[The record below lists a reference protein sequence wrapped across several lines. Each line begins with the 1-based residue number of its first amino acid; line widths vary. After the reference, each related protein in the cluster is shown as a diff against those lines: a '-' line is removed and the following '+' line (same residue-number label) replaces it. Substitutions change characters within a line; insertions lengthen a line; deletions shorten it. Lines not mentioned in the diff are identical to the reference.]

1 MIVEI
6 ANLQKHYQIKS
17 SKIKRAVKE
26 VLNKEG
32 KSSALFVRGKDA
44 RLSIALVDNSKIK
57 ELNKQY
63 FDSDEVTDV
72 ISFPLSNN
80 KNLLSGEIVVSVE
93 TAIYIAGKRNI
104 SVEGEIVLYIIHGV
118 LHLFGYDDDNKG
130 NARVMH
136 EAESKILKTL
146 GYNVPRVEDGF
157 L

>member
-1 MIVEI
+1 MVEI
-6 ANLQKHYQIKS
+6 ANLQTHYRIKS
-17 SKIKRAVKE
+17 SNIKHAVKE
-26 VLNKEG
+26 VLSKEE
-32 KSSALFVRGKDA
+32 KDA
-44 RLSIALVDNSKIK
+44 RLSIVLVDNSRIK

-80 KNLLSGEIVVSVE
+80 KNLLSGEIIVSVE
-93 TAIYIAGKRNI
+93 TAVDTAGKRNI
-104 SVEGEIVLYIIHGV
+104 SIEGEIVLYIIHGI
-118 LHLFGYDDDNKG
+118 LHLLGYDDSNEG

-136 EAESKILKTL
+136 EEESKILKTL

>member
-6 ANLQKHYQIKS
+6 ANLQKHYRIKS
-17 SKIKRAVKE
+17 SNIKRAVKE
-26 VLNKEG
+26 VLRKEG
-32 KSSALFVRGKDA
+32 RDA
-44 RLSIALVDNSKIK
+44 RLSIVLVDNSRIK

-63 FDSDEVTDV
+63 FNSDEVTDV

-80 KNLLSGEIVVSVE
+80 KNSLSGEVIVSVE
-93 TAIYIAGKRNI
+93 TAVDTAGKRNI
-104 SVEGEIVLYIIHGV
+104 SVEGEIVLYILHGI
-118 LHLFGYDDDNKG
+118 LHLLGYDDGNEG

-136 EAESKILKTL
+136 EEESKILKTL

>member
-6 ANLQKHYQIKS
+6 ANLQKDYGIKS

-26 VLNKEG
+26 VLSKE
-32 KSSALFVRGKDA
+32 GKDA

-63 FDSDEVTDV
+63 FNSDEVTDV

-80 KNLLSGEIVVSVE
+80 KNLLSGEIIVSVE
-93 TAIYIAGKRNI
+93 TAVDTAVDTAGKRNI
-104 SVEGEIVLYIIHGV
+104 SIEGEIVLYIIHGI
-118 LHLFGYDDDNKG
+118 LHLLGYDDG
-130 NARVMH
+130 NEGDARAMH
-136 EAESKILKTL
+136 EKESKILKTL

>member
-6 ANLQKHYQIKS
+6 ANLQKHYEIKS

-26 VLNKEG
+26 VLSKEG
-32 KSSALFVRGKDA
+32 TSSALFVRGKDA

-63 FDSDEVTDV
+63 FNSDEVTDV

-80 KNLLSGEIVVSVE
+80 NNLLSGEIIVSVE
-93 TAIYIAGKRNI
+93 TAVDTAGKRNI
-104 SVEGEIVLYIIHGV
+104 SIEGEIVLYIIHGI
-118 LHLFGYDDDNKG
+118 LHLLGYDDG
-130 NARVMH
+130 NEGDARVMH
-136 EAESKILKTL
+136 EEESKILKTL

>member
-17 SKIKRAVKE
+17 SKIKCAVKE
-26 VLNKEG
+26 VLSKKG
-32 KSSALFVRGKDA
+32 TSSALFVRGKDA

-63 FDSDEVTDV
+63 FNSDEVTDV

-80 KNLLSGEIVVSVE
+80 KNLLSGEIIVSVE
-93 TAIYIAGKRNI
+93 TAVDTAGKRNI
-104 SVEGEIVLYIIHGV
+104 SIEGEIILYIIHGI
-118 LHLFGYDDDNKG
+118 LHLLGYDDGSEGD
-130 NARVMH
+130 ARAMH
-136 EAESKILKTL
+136 EEETKILKTL

>member
-6 ANLQKHYQIKS
+6 ADLQKHYGIKS
-17 SKIKRAVKE
+17 SNIKRAVKE
-26 VLNKEG
+26 VLSRE
-32 KSSALFVRGKDA
+32 GKDA
-44 RLSIALVDNSKIK
+44 RLSIALVDNSRIK

-63 FDSDEVTDV
+63 FNSDEVTDV

-80 KNLLSGEIVVSVE
+80 KNLLSGEIIVSVE
-93 TAIYIAGKRNI
+93 TAVETAVDTAGKRNI
-104 SVEGEIVLYIIHGV
+104 SIEGEIVLYIIHGI
-118 LHLFGYDDDNKG
+118 LHLLGYDDGNEG

-136 EAESKILKTL
+136 EEESKILKTL

>member
-6 ANLQKHYQIKS
+6 ANLQKHYEIKS

-26 VLNKEG
+26 VLSKE
-32 KSSALFVRGKDA
+32 GKDA

-63 FDSDEVTDV
+63 FNSNEVTDV

-80 KNLLSGEIVVSVE
+80 KNILSGEIIVSVE
-93 TAIYIAGKRNI
+93 TAVEIAGKRNI
-104 SVEGEIVLYIIHGV
+104 GIEGEIVLYIVHGL
-118 LHLFGYDDDNKG
+118 LHLLGYADG
-130 NARVMH
+130 NEEDARAMH
-136 EAESKILKTL
+136 EEESKILKTL

-157 L
+157 M

>member
-1 MIVEI
+1 MIIEI
-6 ANLQKHYQIKS
+6 ANLQKHY
-17 SKIKRAVKE
+17 KIKRSKITRAVKK
-26 VLNKEG
+26 VLSKEG

-44 RLSIALVDNSKIK
+44 RLSLALVDNSRIK

-63 FDSDEVTDV
+63 FSSDEVTDV

-80 KNLLSGEIVVSVE
+80 KNLLSGEIIVSVE
-93 TAIYIAGKRNI
+93 TAVDTAGKRNI
-104 SVEGEIVLYIIHGV
+104 CIEGEIVLYIIHGI
-118 LHLFGYDDDNKG
+118 LHLLGYDDGNKE

-136 EAESKILKTL
+136 EEESKILKTL